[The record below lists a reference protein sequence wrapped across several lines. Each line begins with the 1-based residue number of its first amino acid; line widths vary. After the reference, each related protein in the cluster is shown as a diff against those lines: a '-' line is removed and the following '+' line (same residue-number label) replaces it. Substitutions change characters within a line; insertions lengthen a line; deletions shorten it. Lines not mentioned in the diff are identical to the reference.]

1 MYYTL
6 FLIIFFSLLGATSV
20 QAYFPKGSTWYDFY
34 TLKKVSSGG
43 ETLSLDTPKDHIQV
57 NEDIILERLT
67 SSVFLFP
74 VTIIQLHIRGGSI
87 IPMQE
92 PALTTNKTRMN
103 PFSLLVGLDSQGSAK
118 GDLYWD
124 DGTSLTMTEYVDD
137 EFIL

>member
-67 SSVFLFP
+67 SSFFFPLQSFSFIFVEEALFP
-74 VTIIQLHIRGGSI
+74 CKNLH
-87 IPMQE
+87 
-92 PALTTNKTRMN
+92 
-103 PFSLLVGLDSQGSAK
+103 
-118 GDLYWD
+118 
-124 DGTSLTMTEYVDD
+124 
-137 EFIL
+137 